1 MLELNDSQD
10 KLRFKTKNS
19 KYQLTVEGEERLMQT
34 VYLYFHR
41 LSLGHKKT
49 AVNSGCQ
56 WVGGLETRGDKTY
69 FSL

>member
-34 VYLYFHR
+34 SILVF
-41 LSLGHKKT
+41 SQTKDTQKT
-49 AVNSGCQ
+49 VNSGCQ

>member
-34 VYLYFHR
+34 SILVF
-41 LSLGHKKT
+41 SQTKDTKKT
-49 AVNSGCQ
+49 VNSGCQ
-56 WVGGLETRGDKTY
+56 WVGGLETRGDKT
-69 FSL
+69 